1 MDRDIS
7 IALMIA
13 MSIRVFVDF
22 AQFFAWVVRKYDER
36 NK

>member
-1 MDRDIS
+1 MDKDIS

-13 MSIRVFVDF
+13 VSVRVFVDL